1 MDIDEQDLCLELFLD
16 WLASTHASRFR
27 VDQRPFDGLTARC
40 TDGQRTLAVE
50 VRPLLAAPGYEVW
63 ETYRRKLE
71 GEIAVDLPGAFALWV
86 PPGADLPGEG
96 DSIEDFRQR
105 VHETALTLQPGER
118 GTLRLPVQLRLRK
131 IDDEGGL
138 MSVVGGLSRYWA
150 GMSERVRGTFEL
162 DASAIHRLPESEEER
177 VALVDRTVQEAGR
190 LTELRQWVHLPAED
204 VWTIQR
210 LRQGQGLLVVGLP
223 PQALAD
229 IGIGVRRNLRRILTD
244 AGPRLVGASAD
255 LKALLILGFYDS
267 VEGENVSTSLRG
279 FDPTLYTSLDFVC
292 LAADGRLKPI
302 VEPKTLGGRA
312 APPPRQT

>member
-1 MDIDEQDLCLELFLD
+1 MAIDEQDLCLELFLD
-16 WLASTHASRFR
+16 WLATSHGSRFR
-27 VDQRPFDGLTARC
+27 VEQRPFDGLTARC

-50 VRPLLAAPGYEVW
+50 VRPLLTAPEYEVW
-63 ETYRRKLE
+63 EAYRSKLE

-96 DSIEDFRQR
+96 DAAEDFRQR
-105 VHETALTLQPGER
+105 VREAALALQPGER
-118 GTLRLPVQLRLRK
+118 GSLRLPVELRLRK
-131 IDDEGGL
+131 TDDDGGL

-150 GMSERVRGTFEL
+150 GMSERVRGTFDL
-162 DASAIHRLPESEEER
+162 DASAIHRLPESEDER
-177 VALVDRTVQEAGR
+177 VALMERVVQEAGR

-210 LRQGQGLLVVGLP
+210 LSQGQGFLVVGLP

-229 IGIGVRRNLRRILTD
+229 IGIAVRRNVRRILTD
-244 AGPRLVGASAD
+244 AGPRLLAAQAD

-279 FDPTLYTSLDFVC
+279 FDPSLYTSLDFVC

-302 VEPKTLGGRA
+302 TEPKR
-312 APPPRQT
+312 